1 MTPDCS
7 FIYITTAS
15 AEEAEAIGRAVV
27 EQRLAAC
34 ANIIDG
40 VRSIYLWQGKLES
53 DSEAI
58 LILKT
63 RRDLVGEVIDTVK
76 AKHSYDCPDIL
87 EWPIRDGNEDIF
99 SWIAAETRS

>member
-1 MTPDCS
+1 MAAECS
-7 FIYITTAS
+7 FVYVTTAN
-15 AEEAEAIGRAVV
+15 AEEAETIGAAMV

-40 VRSIYLWQGKLES
+40 VRSIYWWQGNLES
-53 DSEAI
+53 DSETI

-63 RRDLVGEVIDTVK
+63 RSDLVANVIDAVK

-87 EWPIRDGNEDIF
+87 EWPVRDGNVDF
-99 SWIAAETRS
+99 LSWIAAETRS